1 MWFRKLRS
9 ALIPRKTIKKYEFL
23 AKINPGERIN
33 ITTPKGYTKNVGGR
47 DYTDLPVGV
56 DVVNNDPINR
66 KLWISITLKNDSKLD
81 RIISYN
87 SYELS
92 DYILLNKKPI
102 RDLDVKGNSKEE
114 LKKELEIAISNDN
127 FEMAAIINKKLKDIS

>member
-23 AKINPGERIN
+23 VKINPGDRIN
-33 ITTPKGYTKNVGGR
+33 ITTPKGYTKNVGGH
-47 DYTDLPVGV
+47 DYTDLPVVV

-66 KLWISITLKNDSKLD
+66 KLWISLTLKNDSKLD